1 MFPFDI
7 LASLNSRGAF
17 FFFPLQC
24 LLQGKTTYSDENW
37 IGKSIHH
44 GIFQPFKKMDMT
56 FFSSSISSE
65 IHFLEENIFSWKAMV
80 LKCKRITVL
89 ELVLWNSLYCFLV
102 FNYAFENVLLENK
115 SSCSIFQ
122 FTLLYPKAYF
132 ALSSQCCCA
141 KKPSCGFCTITFFG
155 IGFSSSIIFFTF
167 TLKKSVTLLN
177 CLHKGQSTIK
187 RIFMSLAYKNTLNP
201 NDILCPIRLGS
212 FWWLNQYQDFMV
224 FGNFV
229 FSGVFYSWILV
240 VFFFRISEFGI
251 FGFSVCFL
259 GN

>member
-1 MFPFDI
+1 M
-7 LASLNSRGAF
+7 SSSRKNNIQWWKLDWEIHSSWNFSAIQKNGYDLLF
-17 FFFPLQC
+17 FFHFIRN
-24 LLQGKTTYSDENW
+24 S
-37 IGKSIHH
+37 
-44 GIFQPFKKMDMT
+44 
-56 FFSSSISSE
+56 FFSQKTQ
-65 IHFLEENIFSWKAMV
+65 ENIFSGKAMV

-229 FSGVFYSWILV
+229 FSGVFYSWLL
-240 VFFFRISEFGI
+240 VFF
-251 FGFSVCFL
+251 
-259 GN
+259 

>member
-1 MFPFDI
+1 M
-7 LASLNSRGAF
+7 
-17 FFFPLQC
+17 
-24 LLQGKTTYSDENW
+24 E
-37 IGKSIHH
+37 
-44 GIFQPFKKMDMT
+44 
-56 FFSSSISSE
+56 FFSHSKKWIWPS
-65 IHFLEENIFSWKAMV
+65 FLLPFHLKFIFLVKTQENIFSWKAMV

-187 RIFMSLAYKNTLNP
+187 RIFMRLTKTHWTQITIFVQSDLVLLAVKFIPRPLFF
-201 NDILCPIRLGS
+201 LGS
-212 FWWLNQYQDFMV
+212 F
-224 FGNFV
+224 FGL
-229 FSGVFYSWILV
+229 WIL
-240 VFFFRISEFGI
+240 EFGI
-251 FGFSVCFL
+251 FGFSVFL
-259 GN
+259 VI